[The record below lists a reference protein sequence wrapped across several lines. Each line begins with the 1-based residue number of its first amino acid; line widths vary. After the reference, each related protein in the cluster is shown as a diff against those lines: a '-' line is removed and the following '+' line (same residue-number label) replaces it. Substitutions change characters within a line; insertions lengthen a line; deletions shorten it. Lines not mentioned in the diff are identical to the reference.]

1 MSFALVCDGIKRQS
15 EAPSSCY
22 APVAFRFG
30 CAEFVTSL
38 HLWQLA
44 ACFEDTWLID
54 PGLRKLTMI
63 GKVSLYIYMFLT
75 TMELTTV
82 IGSRSVIYYAS

>member
-1 MSFALVCDGIKRQS
+1 LPFGLAVLSLSLACIYGSSLLVLKILGLLTR
-15 EAPSSCY
+15 
-22 APVAFRFG
+22 
-30 CAEFVTSL
+30 
-38 HLWQLA
+38 
-44 ACFEDTWLID
+44 
-54 PGLRKLTMI
+54 GLRKLTMI